1 MKEDQFMAVQCTEAE
16 WKIMEVLWES
26 APRTMPEITKILLS
40 STGWSRHTVI
50 TLLKRMQEKGS
61 VAVDETGPVKKY
73 APLITREEASAQ
85 QTKKLLS
92 HVFSGKA
99 SLLVQNLVDTGEIS
113 LDEMEDIL
121 SLLKQEGKK

>member
-1 MKEDQFMAVQCTEAE
+1 MSLQCTEAE

-26 APRTMPEITKILLS
+26 APRTMAEITHALAP
-40 STGWSRHTVI
+40 STGWTRHTVI

-61 VAVDETGPVKKY
+61 VAVDETGPVKTY
-73 APLITREEASAQ
+73 RPMVNRADASQA
-85 QTKKLLS
+85 QTKRFLN

-113 LDEMEDIL
+113 LSEMEEIL
-121 SLLKQEGKK
+121 SIIRQGGETQRR

>member
-1 MKEDQFMAVQCTEAE
+1 
-16 WKIMEVLWES
+16 
-26 APRTMPEITKILLS
+26 
-40 STGWSRHTVI
+40 
-50 TLLKRMQEKGS
+50 MQEKGS
-61 VAVDETGPVKKY
+61 VSVDETGPVKTY
-73 APLITREEASAQ
+73 SPLLTQEEASTQ

>member
-1 MKEDQFMAVQCTEAE
+1 MAVQCTEAE

-26 APRTMPEITKILLS
+26 APRSMPEMTKILFP

-61 VAVDETGPVKKY
+61 IQVDESGPVKMY
-73 APLITREEASAQ
+73 SPLITREEASAQ

-92 HVFSGKA
+92 NVFSGKA
-99 SLLVQNLVDTGEIS
+99 SLLVQNLVDSGEIS
-113 LDEMEDIL
+113 LNEMEEIL